1 MAQDQVTTTINRPVE
16 DVFGTLTKI
25 ENQPLWSSATL
36 EAAQTSPGP
45 VGVGS
50 TARFVA
56 KFLGRRIET
65 QLRIT
70 EFEPNR
76 RLSGESTG
84 GPFPLRS
91 TFALDAGDGGTR
103 VTCIFEI
110 QPGGF
115 FKLAEPLVVTMVK
128 RQLQGDLNNL
138 KDLMEAGAL

>member
-1 MAQDQVTTTINRPVE
+1 MAQGEVTTTINRPVE
-16 DVFGTLTKI
+16 DVFEALTRI
-25 ENQPLWSSATL
+25 ENQPQWSSATL
-36 EAAQTSPGP
+36 EAAQTSSGP

-50 TARFVA
+50 TARLVA

-76 RLSGESTG
+76 KLSGESTG
-84 GPFPLRS
+84 GPFPLQS
-91 TFALDAGDGGTR
+91 TFTLDTDDGGTR
-103 VTCIFEI
+103 VTCTFDL

-115 FKLAEPLVVTMVK
+115 FKLAEPLVVTMAK

>member
-1 MAQDQVTTTINRPVE
+1 MAQDEVTTTIKRPIE
-16 DVFGTLTKI
+16 DVFGALTRI
-25 ENQPLWSSATL
+25 ENQPQWSSATL
-36 EAAQTSPGP
+36 EAAQTSSGP

-76 RLSGESTG
+76 KLTGESSG

-91 TFALDAGDGGTR
+91 TFTLDPADGGTR
-103 VTCIFEI
+103 VTCTFGL

-115 FKLAEPLVVTMVK
+115 FKLAEPLVMTMAK